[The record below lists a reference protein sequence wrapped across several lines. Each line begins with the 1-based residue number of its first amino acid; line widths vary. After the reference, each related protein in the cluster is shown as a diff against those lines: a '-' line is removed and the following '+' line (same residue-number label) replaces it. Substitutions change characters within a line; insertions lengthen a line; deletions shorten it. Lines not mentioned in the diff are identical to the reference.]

1 MSLWTGAAW
10 GLWEGLQASGRGKVY
25 NTIHKVEFDFSLMFP
40 DDSGTENEFYPS
52 GIERTQNKQFIK
64 LSKAEGD
71 FVFLDWP

>member
-1 MSLWTGAAW
+1 M
-10 GLWEGLQASGRGKVY
+10 
-25 NTIHKVEFDFSLMFP
+25 FS

-52 GIERTQNKQFIK
+52 GIERIQNKQFIK